1 MNKRSRAFLAS
12 AVVAFVILAGASALG
27 DYPGGHL
34 LYTYRMETGVGG
46 LAETTT
52 TEITPAGDGRY
63 DVVTTTSAEAER
75 ELIPMGMTGFSM
87 RWLGGIDLS
96 GLNALSQQ
104 VLDPGRTYVTPD
116 GGLLV
121 TSDRVTVAGLSGVE
135 GVYTQASAPNVK
147 ITVVLVDDLVVRHLL
162 PLPLRVELEYS
173 QSSGPSVGLG
183 EGAAATGTYVSG
195 KIELLE
201 YTWSGVE
208 GATE

>member
-1 MNKRSRAFLAS
+1 VKKRSRAFLAC
-12 AVVAFVILAGASALG
+12 AVVAFIILAGAVALGG

-34 LYTYRMETGVGG
+34 LYTYRMETGVVG

-63 DVVTTTSAEAER
+63 DVVTTMHAEAER
-75 ELIPMGMTGFSM
+75 EQIPMGLAGFSM

-121 TSDRVTVAGLSGVE
+121 TGDRVTVAGLSGVE
-135 GVYTQASAPNVK
+135 GVYTQASAPNVR
-147 ITVVLVDDLVVRHLL
+147 ITVVLADDLVARHLL
-162 PLPLRVELEYS
+162 PLPLRVEIEYS
-173 QSSGPSVGLG
+173 QSSGPGLG
-183 EGAAATGTYVSG
+183 EGASATDTYVSG
-195 KIELLE
+195 RIELLE
-201 YTWSGVE
+201 YVWSGVE

>member
-1 MNKRSRAFLAS
+1 MKMQSRTFLACT
-12 AVVAFVILAGASALG
+12 VVAVIILTGIVAFG
-27 DYPGGHL
+27 DYPGGKF
-34 LYTYRMETGVGG
+34 LYTYRMETGVVG

-63 DVVTTTSAEAER
+63 DVVTTTRAEAAER
-75 ELIPMGMTGFSM
+75 EQVPMGLAGFSM

-96 GLNALSQQ
+96 GLNVLSQQ

-121 TSDRVTVAGLSGVE
+121 TGDRVTVAGLSGVE
-135 GVYTQASAPNVK
+135 GVYTQASAPNVR
-147 ITVVLVDDLVVRHLL
+147 ITVVLADDLVARHLL
-162 PLPLRVELEYS
+162 PLPLRVEIEYS
-173 QSSGPSVGLG
+173 QSSGPGLG
-183 EGAAATGTYVSG
+183 EGASATDTYVSG

-201 YTWSGVE
+201 YVWTGVE

>member
-1 MNKRSRAFLAS
+1 
-12 AVVAFVILAGASALG
+12 
-27 DYPGGHL
+27 
-34 LYTYRMETGVGG
+34 METGVVG

-63 DVVTTTSAEAER
+63 NVVTTTRAEAER
-75 ELIPMGMTGFSM
+75 EQIPMGLAGFSM

-104 VLDPGRTYVTPD
+104 VLDPGRPYVTPD

-121 TSDRVTVAGLSGVE
+121 TGGRVTVAGLPGVE
-135 GVYTQASAPNVK
+135 GIYTQASAPNVR
-147 ITVVLVDDLVVRHLL
+147 ITVVLADDLVVRHLL
-162 PLPLRVELEYS
+162 PLPLRVEIEYS
-173 QSSGPSVGLG
+173 QSSDPGLG
-183 EGAAATGTYVSG
+183 EGASATDTYVSG

-201 YTWSGVE
+201 YVWSGVE